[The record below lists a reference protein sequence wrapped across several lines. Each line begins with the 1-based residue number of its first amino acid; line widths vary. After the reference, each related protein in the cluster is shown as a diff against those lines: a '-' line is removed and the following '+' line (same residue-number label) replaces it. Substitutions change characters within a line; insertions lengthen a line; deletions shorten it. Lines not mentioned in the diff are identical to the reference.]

1 MRRYN
6 FVSVSVRSNP
16 SKAQDTSWQGV
27 FDARLESD
35 KELEG
40 KKGKKQ
46 EKETGAAAKKAR
58 KKSRWPK
65 AEALVSAASTCLGV
79 SQLSPSF
86 DLRSQAAHEKPCE
99 ACKTF

>member
-40 KKGKKQ
+40 KKEKSKKKKQ
-46 EKETGAAAKKAR
+46 EQQQKKPGKKAAGQKR
-58 KKSRWPK
+58 KR
-65 AEALVSAASTCLGV
+65 
-79 SQLSPSF
+79 
-86 DLRSQAAHEKPCE
+86 
-99 ACKTF
+99 